1 MTKVPKLLRSY
12 LAILIQRLFTLHADL
27 DYLALIF
34 LLEPY
39 KKSNDRKLSVRER
52 GEKYSYEVGDED
64 FHKLAT
70 YVLNK
75 EALYYTPEVD

>member
-1 MTKVPKLLRSY
+1 MSS
-12 LAILIQRLFTLHADL
+12 
-27 DYLALIF
+27 
-34 LLEPY
+34 
-39 KKSNDRKLSVRER
+39 KSNDRKLSVIER